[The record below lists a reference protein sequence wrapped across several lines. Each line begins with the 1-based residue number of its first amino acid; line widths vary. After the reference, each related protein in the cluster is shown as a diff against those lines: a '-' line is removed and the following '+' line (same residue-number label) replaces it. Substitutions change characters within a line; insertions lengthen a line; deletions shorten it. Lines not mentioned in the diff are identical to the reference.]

1 MQAATTLQHASP
13 LDAIPSPGLDPR
25 RLSAHARARR
35 HSAQVRWLRRAIP
48 LGAAAAGLA
57 VVVGTWLNPFADLGV
72 SVSLGSIGV
81 SGSKV
86 TMESPR
92 LSGYRSKDNR
102 PYVVTAK
109 AALQD
114 VRKPFVIELQSML
127 GRLTTD
133 ESGGLAHIEAT
144 AGVFDTQKE
153 ALDLSQHIRLW
164 TDKGQ
169 EARLTSAHVDFKAG
183 TMQSR
188 EAVTVTMPTGSIKAD
203 GLDVTEN
210 GKTISF
216 VGNVKA
222 VFSNHMPSQESSEPD
237 PRLRTTEAQIKDD

>member
-1 MQAATTLQHASP
+1 MATPLLEAVQTPLPLPAA
-13 LDAIPSPGLDPR
+13 DPR
-25 RLSAHARARR
+25 RLRAHRQARR
-35 HSAQVRWLRRAIP
+35 HSAHVRWLRRAIP
-48 LGAAAAGLA
+48 LGAGAAGLA
-57 VVVGTWLNPFADLGV
+57 IVVGTWLNPFADLGV

-92 LSGYRSKDNR
+92 LAGYRSKDNR
-102 PYVVTAK
+102 PYEVTAR

-114 VRKPFVIELQSML
+114 VRKPFVIELQSMR
-127 GRLTTD
+127 GRLNTD
-133 ESGGLAHIEAT
+133 QSGGLAHVEAT
-144 AGVFDTQKE
+144 AGIFDTQKE

-183 TMQSR
+183 TMTSR
-188 EAVTVTMPTGSIKAD
+188 EAVTVTLPSGTIRAD
-203 GLDVTEN
+203 GLDVAES
-210 GKTISF
+210 GKVISF

-222 VFSNHMPSQESSEPD
+222 VFASRDDARDEAGATP
-237 PRLRTTEAQIKDD
+237 LRTSEALIKDDQP